1 MLNVYCDGSAHGVAG
16 LPGGWAFV
24 VLRDGLPLETGW
36 GGAKKTTNNHMELQA
51 AIAGLTCAQRL
62 QVDAHETITFFTD
75 SHLTVDVA
83 RGLDV
88 PARLEL
94 EAHQLRRLVLA
105 VQAQARWVRGHA
117 GDAWNEHV
125 DTLARDARCRFM
137 SAKQLR
143 RRGETP
149 GSPTT

>member
-1 MLNVYCDGSAHGVAG
+1 MLNVYCDGSAHGFAG

-24 VLRDGLPLETGW
+24 VLRDGVALETGS
-36 GGAKKTTNNHMELQA
+36 GGAKKTTNNQMELQA

-62 QVDAHETITFFTD
+62 QLDALESIIVFTD

-83 RGLDV
+83 RGLDL
-88 PARLEL
+88 PARLER
-94 EAHQLRRLVLA
+94 EAHHLRSLVLA

-117 GDAWNEHV
+117 GDQWNEHV
-125 DTLARDARCRFM
+125 DALAREARCRFM
-137 SAKQLR
+137 SAKALR
-143 RRGETP
+143 RRNETP